1 MTSAPSA
8 SAIAIDRARR
18 LRFCSSLSTIPFG
31 FSSMSPKPSHRVAY
45 HAALDQQHR
54 EEDEQ
59 IEDGESEEI
68 VRRALGALAVTLAAH
83 PPGERDHQHAGEERC
98 HPVNC
103 VGIAEKPR
111 GRTDWYE
118 PDGIEQNLSP
128 RFLRPGNHREHRNA
142 SAGVVV
148 GANERQRPEMWRRPE
163 EEEGKEETGLDR
175 EAPRP
180 RPPADD
186 GRKGARGAADNNV
199 LRRRSLEPCRIDSNV
214 KEDREG
220 EQRRREPAHEQA
232 EHSYREGGE
241 H

>member
-18 LRFCSSLSTIPFG
+18 LRFCSSLRTIPFG

-98 HPVNC
+98 HPINC

-111 GRTDWYE
+111 GRTDRHE

-128 RFLRPGNHREHRNA
+128 RFLWPGNDREHRNP

-148 GANERQRPEMWRRPE
+148 GPNERQRPEMWRRPAEYDE
-163 EEEGKEETGLDR
+163 EEKTRLEGDAAGR
-175 EAPRP
+175 CY
-180 RPPADD
+180 PAND
-186 GRKGARGAADNNV
+186 GRKGPCGAADNDV
-199 LRRRSLEPCRIDSNV
+199 LLRPPLEPCRIDRDI
-214 KEDREG
+214 K
-220 EQRRREPAHEQA
+220 
-232 EHSYREGGE
+232 
-241 H
+241 